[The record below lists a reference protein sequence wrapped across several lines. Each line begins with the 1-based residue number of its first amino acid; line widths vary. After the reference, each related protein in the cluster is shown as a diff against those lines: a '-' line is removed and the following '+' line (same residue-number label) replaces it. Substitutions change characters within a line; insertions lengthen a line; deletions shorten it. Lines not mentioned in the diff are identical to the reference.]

1 MHIYQLTIYCFASFQ
16 IDRKLVKQ
24 TVMTSVYGVT
34 YVGAREQIKRRLE
47 EKGLITDDR
56 LLFTAACYA
65 AKVSNQRHQN
75 SLIYYGT
82 EISCICCIIWIS
94 RNIQTCKF
102 NAWLTN
108 LVCLIYR

>member
-1 MHIYQLTIYCFASFQ
+1 M
-16 IDRKLVKQ
+16 KQ

-65 AKVSNQRHQN
+65 AKVRK
-75 SLIYYGT
+75 LTVKYLGLD
-82 EISCICCIIWIS
+82 SCI
-94 RNIQTCKF
+94 
-102 NAWLTN
+102 
-108 LVCLIYR
+108 